1 MVKWKYNRSGRV
13 IYGKE
18 GFRFY
23 ISDDLKNWQQF
34 EMEICLSRM
43 DGGRGNISRYIL
55 LRN

>member
-34 EMEICLSRM
+34 EMEICLLRK